1 VIDFQSN
8 FISGFRSVAIKYPS
22 QQKSY
27 PAEDVG
33 AQTSTLLLQYDWLAM
48 HGEAVLKRFS
58 LAADDLLGSGGE
70 SQVYALD
77 EERILRLYRERADPE
92 YVASLHEFYR
102 ALDGVT
108 LPFSLP
114 YMEEVGDVD
123 GALYAVEKR
132 LPGVSFT
139 QYLKQAGG
147 DARSQSLANYLAAAA
162 QIQTIP
168 INLREFGELLTSN
181 PTQRPAWP
189 EYLAAR
195 AHEVLS
201 SYSHLSADV
210 PALDGIVRS
219 WEKDLEMVA
228 DVAKPTL
235 AHGDYFPGNVMVDE
249 NGEVTAVID
258 FSPTTVAGDPKL
270 DLACALIFVE
280 VDAGYRPDDSPL
292 LARLLR
298 ERDDAPAAGV
308 IALYR
313 TFYSFYF
320 SGAKKHDPPLYEWC
334 VANLAGA

>member
-1 VIDFQSN
+1 
-8 FISGFRSVAIKYPS
+8 
-22 QQKSY
+22 
-27 PAEDVG
+27 
-33 AQTSTLLLQYDWLAM
+33 M

-58 LAADDLLGSGGE
+58 LGEHDLLGAGGE

-77 EERILRLYRERADPE
+77 DKHILRLYRQPADPE

-108 LPFSLP
+108 FPFALPF
-114 YMEEVGDVD
+114 MEEVGDVD

-132 LPGVSFT
+132 LPGVSLT
-139 QYLKQAGG
+139 QYLEEANG

-162 QIQTIP
+162 HIQTIP
-168 INLREFGELLTSN
+168 INLHEFGELLTSN

-201 SYSHLSADV
+201 SYSHLSTDV
-210 PALDGIVRS
+210 PALDSIVQS
-219 WEKDLEMVA
+219 WEKDLEIVA
-228 DVAKPTL
+228 DVAKPRL

-258 FSPTTVAGDPKL
+258 FSPTTVAGDPRL
-270 DLACALIFVE
+270 DLACALIFIE
-280 VDAGYRPDDSPL
+280 VDASYRTDDSPL

-298 ERDDAPAAGV
+298 EREDAPATRV
-308 IALYR
+308 IAVYR
-313 TFYSFYF
+313 TFYSLYF
-320 SGAKKHDPPLYEWC
+320 SGAKEHDPQLYEWC
-334 VANLAGA
+334 VANLAGS